1 MKLMARKDTVLL
13 FVPAI
18 IGVIIIFSIFL
29 LDIQLAN
36 FKKAY
41 FQEIAEETRHNN
53 AFLVRAFRELLEA

>member
-1 MKLMARKDTVLL
+1 MARKDTVLL
-13 FVPAI
+13 LVPAI